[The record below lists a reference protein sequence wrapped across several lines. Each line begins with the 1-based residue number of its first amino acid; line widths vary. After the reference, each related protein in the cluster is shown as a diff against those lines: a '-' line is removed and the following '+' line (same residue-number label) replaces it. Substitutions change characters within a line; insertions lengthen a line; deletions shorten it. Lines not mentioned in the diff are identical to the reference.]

1 MDYENHR
8 LHRISIQIYK
18 SQYQKLKTFS
28 RPGISIS
35 RIIRDSIDNFFS
47 SIEEDKVGEDKVG
60 GDKVFSKVNPS
71 PIKEDLES
79 FQDTAVNLEAELN
92 QLTILKNKELIT
104 SEEYV
109 IMRKNLLGL

>member
-1 MDYENHR
+1 MDYENHN
-8 LHRISIQIYK
+8 LYRISIQIYN
-18 SQYQKLKTFS
+18 SQYEKLKTLS

-35 RIIRDSIDNFFS
+35 SIIRDSIDNYFS
-47 SIEEDKVGEDKVG
+47 SIEEDKVG
-60 GDKVFSKVNPS
+60 GDKSFSDVNPP

>member
-1 MDYENHR
+1 MDYENHK
-8 LHRISIQIYK
+8 LYRISIQIYN
-18 SQYQKLKTFS
+18 SQYEKLKTLS
-28 RPGISIS
+28 RPGTSIS
-35 RIIRDSIDNFFS
+35 SIIRDSIDNYFS
-47 SIEEDKVGEDKVG
+47 SIEEDKVG
-60 GDKVFSKVNPS
+60 GDKSFSDVNPS

-79 FQDTAVNLEAELN
+79 FQGTAVNLEAELN

>member
-1 MDYENHR
+1 MDYENHN
-8 LHRISIQIYK
+8 LYRISIQIYK
-18 SQYQKLKTFS
+18 SQYEKLKTLS
-28 RPGISIS
+28 RPGTSIS
-35 RIIRDSIDNFFS
+35 SIIRDSIDNYFS
-47 SIEEDKVGEDKVG
+47 SIEEDKVG
-60 GDKVFSKVNPS
+60 GDKSFSDVNPS
-71 PIKEDLES
+71 RIKEDLES

>member
-1 MDYENHR
+1 MDYENHN
-8 LHRISIQIYK
+8 LYRISIQIYK
-18 SQYQKLKTFS
+18 SQYEKLKTLS
-28 RPGISIS
+28 RPGTSIS
-35 RIIRDSIDNFFS
+35 SIIRDSIDNYFS
-47 SIEEDKVGEDKVG
+47 SIEEDKVG
-60 GDKVFSKVNPS
+60 GDKSFSDVNPP

-79 FQDTAVNLEAELN
+79 FQETAVNLEAELN

>member
-1 MDYENHR
+1 
-8 LHRISIQIYK
+8 
-18 SQYQKLKTFS
+18 
-28 RPGISIS
+28 
-35 RIIRDSIDNFFS
+35 
-47 SIEEDKVGEDKVG
+47 
-60 GDKVFSKVNPS
+60 

-79 FQDTAVNLEAELN
+79 FQGTAVNLEAELN